1 MEVLVQITQMVVKT
15 SGWCFRPEVRIIEI
29 SGHFLVG
36 KSVSL
41 IVRTYVTQ
49 LLGGCFKRFN
59 SSHEKVGLY
68 LCTLYNCAGYQFSKK
83 TFQLWAGSPE
93 KRSSLKAVK
102 AFNWVHFTYLDIMNA
117 NILHSACRASEAPCI
132 QWIILFH
139 KSNIS
144 NFLKFSLT
152 FFSRLFLKSIS
163 SSRITL
169 SDTSVRF
176 LESLKL
182 AMHLGIWYTRFSWSF
197 FSGTHR
203 PRTLFFF

>member
-1 MEVLVQITQMVVKT
+1 MEVLLQITQMVVKT

-36 KSVSL
+36 KCVSL

-68 LCTLYNCAGYQFSKK
+68 LSTLYNCAGYQFSKK

-93 KRSSLKAVK
+93 KRSSLKAVSQSK
-102 AFNWVHFTYLDIMNA
+102 EYQYTAFN
-117 NILHSACRASEAPCI
+117 SACRASEAPCI

-144 NFLKFSLT
+144 NLLKFSLT
-152 FFSRLFLKSIS
+152 FFSRLFFKSIS

-182 AMHLGIWYTRFSWSF
+182 AMHLGIWYIRFSWSF

>member
-1 MEVLVQITQMVVKT
+1 MVVKT

-68 LCTLYNCAGYQFSKK
+68 LSTLYNCAGYQFSKK
-83 TFQLWAGSPE
+83 PFSCGQEVQRKDRPWKLS
-93 KRSSLKAVK
+93 VK
-102 AFNWVHFTYLDIMNA
+102 AFNWVHSTYLDIMNT
-117 NILHSACRASEAPCI
+117 NILHSACRASEATCI

-144 NFLKFSLT
+144 NFLQFSLT
-152 FFSRLFLKSIS
+152 FFSRLFFKLIS

-182 AMHLGIWYTRFSWSF
+182 AMHLGIWYIQFSWSF

-203 PRTLFFF
+203 PRTLFFS